1 MDKMAKKTVRWQNWG
16 VSPLNC
22 FGNDVKLNLVKT
34 LWFAGHFPVDYLSL
48 NSYFTKG
55 HFG

>member
-1 MDKMAKKTVRWQNWG
+1 MDKMAKKTIRWQNRG

-34 LWFAGHFPVDYLSL
+34 LWFAGHFPVDYRSL